1 MCQVTEETNEQTVA
15 GSTKKL
21 IRHKVDKAEGYL
33 EPMHWFTMLPS
44 MSLRN
49 AAEQYKKSLEFV
61 VESANIQTE
70 MLSIMKS
77 IEHLKA
83 LKQQY

>member
-1 MCQVTEETNEQTVA
+1 MEEVNEETVA
-15 GSTKKL
+15 GNNKKL
-21 IRHKVDKAEGYL
+21 IRHKVDKTEGYL

-49 AAEQYKKSLEFV
+49 AAEQYKKSMDFV
-61 VESANIQTE
+61 IESANIQTE
-70 MLSIMKS
+70 MLNIMKS

-83 LKQQY
+83 LKQNY